1 MIITLK
7 KDASAAEARKIVRQI
22 EEKGLSVT
30 VIEGANYNV
39 YGVVGDTT
47 VLDEKVI
54 AANPAVDH
62 VQRVAAPYKKANSIF
77 HPTDSVIDVAGIK
90 VGGISRA
97 PRLMRFKGRELPVLN
112 GLLRCAS
119 VTACRSFPR

>member
-62 VQRVAAPYKKANSIF
+62 VQRVAAPYKKANRIF
-77 HPTDSVIDVAGIK
+77 HPCGQCDRR
-90 VGGISRA
+90 GGD
-97 PRLMRFKGRELPVLN
+97 KGRRTGGYCRNRRSVL
-112 GLLRCAS
+112 R
-119 VTACRSFPR
+119 